1 MNINMKRVVV
11 SSIGSLVT
19 GGGGCFETL
28 KGRIVVDGRCIINN
42 F

>member
-19 GGGGCFETL
+19 GGGGYFETL